1 MKKLLIIPMF
11 LLSCGREKELL
22 KENEVLKHDL
32 KECGY
37 LLYETEKIVAMQE
50 TDLELRQQQIDS
62 LTKSTKCK

>member
-1 MKKLLIIPMF
+1 MF